1 MNTCQCGCGK
11 QLSDGKTTHNVVR
24 SYISGHNLR
33 NMEKTKLHCQ
43 RISEGQIMAW
53 QTKRKRLPIGSTHRH
68 TDGYIRVKMLSGSG
82 RWKLQ
87 HHLVMEQKLGRPV
100 RKGEI
105 VHHLNCQRNDNRP
118 ENLILCSG
126 KSHHASVHKSL
137 DVVVSRLIKQGVI
150 TFSNG
155 KYRLA

>member
-1 MNTCQCGCGK
+1 MDMKRCLCGCK
-11 QLSDGKTTHNVVR
+11 RKISPTASN
-24 SYISGHNLR
+24 YISGHNLVHLW
-33 NMEKTKLHCQ
+33 KTPLH
-43 RISEGQIMAW
+43 
-53 QTKRKRLPIGSTHRH
+53 RKRIGEAQRRAWKEGRKRIPIGSTYR
-68 TDGYIRVKMLSGSG
+68 DSFGYIRVKVIPGSG